1 MKNYEDGDTA
11 SLAYY
16 DYGHSTLVSDRA
28 RVYKGGSW
36 ADEAF
41 WLSPGSRRYLEEDQS
56 TATIGFR
63 CAMIRLGGDVDN
75 YTRSGNIFKSTDR
88 QKKINEKYRKN
99 TRR

>member
-1 MKNYEDGDTA
+1 M

-16 DYGHSTLVSDRA
+16 DYAKTTLVSDKA

-36 ADEAF
+36 ADEAY
-41 WLSPGSRRYLEEDQS
+41 WLSPGSRRYLEEDQA

-75 YTRSGNIFKSTDR
+75 YTRGGNIFKSTDKQ
-88 QKKINEKYRKN
+88 QKMNRKMRKQ
-99 TRR
+99 TQ